1 MKSCPKCFNL
11 ADDNAVSCAQCG
23 TVLDESVIR
32 RAGGRTGARPETLVE
47 PPQGSP
53 APRPTPP
60 PFVPELRPSPP
71 PPLPASAGGSAPQ
84 PGRRGSTV
92 YMPPS
97 AAQSQAAGGPLAAPL
112 PRAAERKILAVLVT
126 YSWKPEGQ
134 VFPVREGRNLIGRG
148 EECDIRVLD
157 DPMLSQVNSH
167 VTFRQSFVLGDM
179 VSMSGTDLNGEPVEE
194 QFRALGNYAK
204 IRTGSTH
211 WLFVVIDPALASR

>member
-1 MKSCPKCFNL
+1 
-11 ADDNAVSCAQCG
+11 
-23 TVLDESVIR
+23 
-32 RAGGRTGARPETLVE
+32 
-47 PPQGSP
+47 
-53 APRPTPP
+53 
-60 PFVPELRPSPP
+60 
-71 PPLPASAGGSAPQ
+71 
-84 PGRRGSTV
+84 
-92 YMPPS
+92 MPPS

-194 QFRALGNYAK
+194 QFRALGNYAE